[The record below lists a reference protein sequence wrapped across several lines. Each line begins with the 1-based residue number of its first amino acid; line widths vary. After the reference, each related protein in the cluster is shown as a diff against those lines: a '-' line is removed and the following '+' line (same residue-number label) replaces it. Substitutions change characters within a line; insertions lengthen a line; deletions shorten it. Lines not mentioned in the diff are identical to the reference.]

1 MHKYRQPEPSAVGE
15 KLVCSSSQAEK
26 NSGFHSSS
34 TEPYE
39 FLKLIDMGLII
50 AVYQFNLN

>member
-26 NSGFHSSS
+26 IVAS
-34 TEPYE
+34 TLVQQSHMS
-39 FLKLIDMGLII
+39 F
-50 AVYQFNLN
+50 